1 MNAVLSAPTRVC
13 ASCCRPRPAAS
24 FPLMRSGRPRR
35 TCSTCLSKETGPALP
50 LCPAPTETDL
60 ALERRIDGIAED
72 LQLTARQPATLAR
85 RYKIERLRAAL
96 VSAVRLRSA
105 AQILRLAVEMSGR
118 DGQHH

>member
-1 MNAVLSAPTRVC
+1 MNAVLSAPARVC
-13 ASCCRPRPAAS
+13 ASCHRPRPASS

-35 TCSTCLSKETGPALP
+35 CCGMCLSKDTGPALP
-50 LCPAPTETDL
+50 LYPAPTETDL

-72 LQLTARQPATLAR
+72 LQLTSHQPATLAR

-105 AQILRLAVEMSGR
+105 AQILRLAIEMSECAG
-118 DGQHH
+118 HNN

>member
-13 ASCCRPRPAAS
+13 ISCCRPRPATS

-35 TCSTCLSKETGPALP
+35 TCSTCLGKETVPALP
-50 LCPAPTETDL
+50 LCPSPTETDL

-72 LQLTARQPATLAR
+72 LRLTARQPATLAR

-96 VSAVRLRSA
+96 VSAVRMRSA
-105 AQILRLAVEMSGR
+105 AQILRLAIEMADC

>member
-1 MNAVLSAPTRVC
+1 MNAVLSTPTRVC
-13 ASCCRPRPAAS
+13 ASCGRPRPAAS

-35 TCSTCLSKETGPALP
+35 TCGACMSKETEAALP

-72 LQLTARQPATLAR
+72 LRIAERQPATLAR

-96 VSAVRLRSA
+96 VSAVRLRGA
-105 AQILRLAVEMSGR
+105 GQILRLAIEMSGNT
-118 DGQHH
+118 GQHA

>member
-13 ASCCRPRPAAS
+13 TSCYRPRPAAS

-35 TCSTCLSKETGPALP
+35 TCSTCLGKEAAPPLP
-50 LCPAPTETDL
+50 LCPSPTETDL

-72 LQLTARQPATLAR
+72 LLLAARQPATLAR
-85 RYKIERLRAAL
+85 RYQIERLRAAL

-105 AQILRLAVEMSGR
+105 AQILRLAIEMSGC